1 MSDVTLRVEYWLE
14 SEVPGKAFMKLLYI
28 WLFLTSEKTQLA
40 SMEFKS
46 IVHWESCTQALRVL
60 QLSRQIEIST
70 LNHPSYSGLLAF
82 LWERALRSYSF
93 EKLCMFVFIL
103 SGTLKQNDVID
114 L

>member
-82 LWERALRSYSF
+82 L
-93 EKLCMFVFIL
+93 
-103 SGTLKQNDVID
+103 
-114 L
+114 